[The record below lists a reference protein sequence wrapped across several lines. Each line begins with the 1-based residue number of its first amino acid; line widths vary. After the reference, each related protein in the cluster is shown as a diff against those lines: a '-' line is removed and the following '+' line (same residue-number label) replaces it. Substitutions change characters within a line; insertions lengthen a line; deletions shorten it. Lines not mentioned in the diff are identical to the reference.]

1 MDPRIRTLDDPL
13 LAVGGLPR
21 SIVQMLPAGS
31 RARSLVLR
39 GTALF
44 EEDLPQP
51 RRCQS
56 LRQFERLLQNF
67 HRQRPQPE
75 TPFQWGAQLHRSTPA
90 PASLPELL
98 ATGTE
103 RFPLVSTDLQ
113 RHGDGRMS
121 LHLNASA
128 QLHLSRPLIE
138 AALVLHRK
146 ALEGLAAATAIEL
159 QAFEYFLPYPE
170 PDHLEQYLV
179 HLPGRRHFDAPFTAI
194 CFGARQRRPELFEV
208 PLEETGWLAPPG
220 DLREADGTAVELLL
234 PTLRRLIRQRP
245 NAASL
250 GDAAA
255 RCGISNATLKRR
267 LADHG
272 VRFQELLDQTRC
284 ELATSALLLAEVPV
298 DELGRH
304 LQLGAD
310 PSNFRRAFKRWT
322 GLTPRMLKDR
332 LAGT

>member
-13 LAVGGLPR
+13 IAVSGVPR
-21 SIVQMLPAGS
+21 SIVQMLPADS
-31 RARSLVLR
+31 RSRSLVLR

-51 RRCQS
+51 QRRQS
-56 LRQFERLLQNF
+56 LRHFERLLQNF

-75 TPFQWGAQLHRSTPA
+75 TPFQWGAQLHRSTPP
-90 PASLPELL
+90 PASLADLL

-103 RFPLVSTDLQ
+103 RFPLVSTELQ
-113 RHGDGRMS
+113 RHDDGRLS

-128 QLHLSRPLIE
+128 HLHLSRRLIE

-146 ALEGLAAATAIEL
+146 ALERLAATTGTEL
-159 QAFEYFLPYPE
+159 QAFEYFMPYPE

-179 HLPGRRHFDAPFTAI
+179 HLPGRRYFGAPFTAI
-194 CFGARQRRPELFEV
+194 CFGARQRRPELFDL
-208 PLEETGWLAPPG
+208 PLEETGWLALES
-220 DLREADGTAVELLL
+220 DLREADGTAVQLLL
-234 PTLRRLIRQRP
+234 PALRRLIRQRP
-245 NAASL
+245 NAVSL
-250 GDAAA
+250 AKAADW
-255 RCGISNATLKRR
+255 CGVSNATLKRR

-298 DELGRH
+298 DELGRQ

-310 PSNFRRAFKRWT
+310 PSNFRRVFKRWT
-322 GLTPRMLKDR
+322 GLTPKMLKDR
-332 LAGT
+332 VVGT